1 MGPFT
6 VSVDQEHHSG
16 PHPRGQC
23 AFRVRVQF
31 PWMRNPD
38 CSLKVEVTAEEPL
51 LAGEVER
58 PLIHEFAG
66 ESLDA
71 AMPCYHLEEVAAE
84 KLRALLQSRQHLDER
99 GWLRNRPRDLFDLDH
114 LWRQRHYHVDWP
126 AVASLLP
133 AKAEAYDVQYNGA
146 ESFLDE
152 QVLAGI
158 SRDWRASSPT
168 SWWTCVRSRN
178 VASR

>member
-1 MGPFT
+1 
-6 VSVDQEHHSG
+6 
-16 PHPRGQC
+16 
-23 AFRVRVQF
+23 
-31 PWMRNPD
+31 MRNPD

-158 SRDWRASSPT
+158 SRDWRGQLANF
-168 SWWTCVRSRN
+168 VVDLRSFEECRESL
-178 VASR
+178 VAILADVFPRTPS